1 MEEWSTLG
9 SRVWRNTQ
17 VGNEEHTS
25 GGTVSCI
32 FPLSIAIIIVNV
44 TLVSGAVCRWT
55 EKEKKRKDRS
65 ERESGAQKREKRKE
79 NVDEAWAQ
87 SNNHGGE
94 VSEAPSRNHCP
105 SLIIL
110 QPAASTIAMM
120 ITSTTAKKL
129 KKRKYPKRMCK
140 IFRQI
145 WYPYHSSFDFCLML
159 LTFWDLCLDMIRQ
172 LIFHQSRIFSL
183 IPCP

>member
-1 MEEWSTLG
+1 MFRDKWKSGQRWAAGCGEIHKWGT
-9 SRVWRNTQ
+9 RNTQ
-17 VGNEEHTS
+17 VGGQS
-25 GGTVSCI
+25 
-32 FPLSIAIIIVNV
+32 
-44 TLVSGAVCRWT
+44 LVSSLSLLPSSLSMLPSSLGLFVAELRKRR
-55 EKEKKRKDRS
+55 KERIEVKERVERRK
-65 ERESGAQKREKRKE
+65 ERKE

-145 WYPYHSSFDFCLML
+145 
-159 LTFWDLCLDMIRQ
+159 
-172 LIFHQSRIFSL
+172 
-183 IPCP
+183 